1 MLTMIRSIH
10 LYTGFGPRDRTQ
22 VEREYGRT
30 VYGPD
35 CAEYL
40 IETCKGLIK
49 QAVRRTVCAAMHRYS
64 PSVTAFLPKGQQAHQ
79 DCLR

>member
-1 MLTMIRSIH
+1 MIHSIH

-35 CAEYL
+35 SAEYL

-49 QAVRRTVCAAMHRYS
+49 QAVSRPASAVMQRYS
-64 PSVTAFLPKGQQAHQ
+64 PSETAFLPKGQQVHQ